1 MTEDSMSD
9 ADISALQAAIQAR
22 WGKASGEKVER
33 YVGKFWD
40 RQRQERRI
48 TAVVAGNHG
57 NYNLVIE
64 AQENGL
70 WSACSCYIG
79 KHGYCHH
86 CAALGLTFLADP
98 ASFAAIEKVERTAV
112 SDLDTLQG
120 YLNSVTLDELLK
132 EMRAKGIT
140 QKAFCEAVGMGTG
153 HLTAVK
159 SGELRNRRY
168 HELGAI
174 KLAVLWM
181 LEQFVE

>member
-1 MTEDSMSD
+1 MRDLD
-9 ADISALQAAIQAR
+9 VNALQEAIQAR
-22 WGKASGEKVER
+22 WGNASGEKMQQ

-40 RQRQERRI
+40 RQRRERRI

-57 NYNLVIE
+57 DYNVVIE
-64 AQENGL
+64 AQEAGV

-86 CAALGLTFLADP
+86 CAALGLTFLAEPD
-98 ASFAAIEKVERTAV
+98 SFAVIEKVERTAV
-112 SDLDTLQG
+112 TDLDTLQG

-132 EMRAKGIT
+132 QMRAKGIT

-159 SGELRNRRY
+159 SSELRNRHF

-174 KLAVLWM
+174 KLAVLWV
-181 LEQFVE
+181 LEHFDE